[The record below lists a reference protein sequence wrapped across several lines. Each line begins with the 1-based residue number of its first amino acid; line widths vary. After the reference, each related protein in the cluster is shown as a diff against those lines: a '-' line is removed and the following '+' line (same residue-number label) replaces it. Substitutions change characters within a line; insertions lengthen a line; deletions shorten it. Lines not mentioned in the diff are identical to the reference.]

1 MRHELHWVNKSLGVD
16 RWKIDGVGVGQEEI
30 WYYAY
35 LLSPELKGSEKNEK
49 ESQLG
54 YKKKGR
60 IRKIEENLCIS
71 QNP

>member
-1 MRHELHWVNKSLGVD
+1 MD

-54 YKKKGR
+54 YKKKE
-60 IRKIEENLCIS
+60 KKEK
-71 QNP
+71 